1 MSVELLD
8 KTRKIN
14 QLLRDNRV
22 SKVAFTDLCRLLG
35 ELLESSVYVISNK
48 GKILG
53 INQMPDDTPHS
64 FFPSSKGQYMDA
76 KMAKRFLDKRK
87 CESGVYGIPSGSG
100 RRNSGNDCT
109 GIHSREA
116 ARDIVLGK
124 KNPVLWYRRYYFDR
138 V

>member
-53 INQMPDDTPHS
+53 INQMPDDTPIPFSHL
-64 FFPSSKGQYMDA
+64 PKGSIWMQRWQSVFWKFYRQK
-76 KMAKRFLDKRK
+76 KM
-87 CESGVYGIPSGSG
+87 
-100 RRNSGNDCT
+100 
-109 GIHSREA
+109 
-116 ARDIVLGK
+116 
-124 KNPVLWYRRYYFDR
+124 
-138 V
+138 

>member
-53 INQMPDDTPHS
+53 LNQMPDDTPHS
-64 FFPSSKGQYMDA
+64 FSHLPKGSIWMQRWQSVFWKFYRQK
-76 KMAKRFLDKRK
+76 KM
-87 CESGVYGIPSGSG
+87 
-100 RRNSGNDCT
+100 
-109 GIHSREA
+109 
-116 ARDIVLGK
+116 
-124 KNPVLWYRRYYFDR
+124 
-138 V
+138 

>member
-48 GKILG
+48 GK
-53 INQMPDDTPHS
+53 
-64 FFPSSKGQYMDA
+64 F
-76 KMAKRFLDKRK
+76 
-87 CESGVYGIPSGSG
+87 
-100 RRNSGNDCT
+100 
-109 GIHSREA
+109 
-116 ARDIVLGK
+116 
-124 KNPVLWYRRYYFDR
+124 
-138 V
+138 

>member
-64 FFPSSKGQYMDA
+64 FFPSSEGSIWMQRWQSVFWKFYRQK
-76 KMAKRFLDKRK
+76 KM
-87 CESGVYGIPSGSG
+87 
-100 RRNSGNDCT
+100 
-109 GIHSREA
+109 
-116 ARDIVLGK
+116 
-124 KNPVLWYRRYYFDR
+124 
-138 V
+138 